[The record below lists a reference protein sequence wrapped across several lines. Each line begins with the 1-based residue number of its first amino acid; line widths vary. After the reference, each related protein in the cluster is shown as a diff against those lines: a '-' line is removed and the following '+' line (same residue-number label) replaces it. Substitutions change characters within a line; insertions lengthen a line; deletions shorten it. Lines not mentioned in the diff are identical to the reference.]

1 MRIYLSSGHR
11 YPAWRY
17 GVAAHVIHD
26 RLARGLAELGHEVRY
41 HVEELGDEKLP
52 DDIIP
57 VNGLQGN
64 EDILHS
70 NRFAADTTP
79 ETPLPWVRS
88 IHSDLLDQGLSRD
101 RARPNF
107 IFVSQTMARVHGL
120 DRFVWN
126 GLDPADFIYS
136 ETKDNHFLFVVSGD
150 VRKARTRK
158 GIDVAFWIAKQTGI
172 KLLVAGGTDDPEDI
186 LEYTELCEENNAEFI
201 GLISGQLKAETFTA
215 AKALLFPTQMNEAFG
230 LPVAE
235 ALMSGTPVIAS
246 DRGAMSELLDPLA
259 GFVCADES
267 EYLNAVA
274 NIEQIKPADC
284 RQLALARFHYLDMAR
299 NYVKEYER
307 EIETWS
313 SLKAVLHNSDRDM
326 LPEHSQDDD
335 ASFRAHHHATSK

>member
-1 MRIYLSSGHR
+1 MCLFVATPSVMRIYLSSGHR

-41 HVEELGDEKLP
+41 HVEDFGDEKLP

-57 VNGLQGN
+57 VKALQGD
-64 EDILHS
+64 EDIIHS
-70 NRFAADTTP
+70 NRFTVAAVP
-79 ETPLPWVRS
+79 ETPIPWVRS
-88 IHSDLLDQGLSRD
+88 VHSDLLDQGFSRD
-101 RARPNF
+101 RSRSNF
-107 IFVSQTMARVHGL
+107 IFVSETMARLHES

-158 GIDVAFWIAKQTGI
+158 GIDIAFRIAKETGI
-172 KLLVAGGTDDPEDI
+172 KLIVAGGTEEGSDI
-186 LEYTELCEENNAEFI
+186 AEFTELCNENDAEFI
-201 GLISGQLKAETFTA
+201 GLINGELKAETFTR

-246 DRGAMSELLDPLA
+246 DRGAMPELLDPLG

-284 RQLALARFHYLDMAR
+284 RRLALARFHYLDMAR
-299 NYVKEYER
+299 NYVREYER
-307 EIETWS
+307 EIESWS
-313 SLKAVLHNSDRDM
+313 DVAALALSA
-326 LPEHSQDDD
+326 
-335 ASFRAHHHATSK
+335 

>member
-41 HVEELGDEKLP
+41 HVEDFGDEKLP
-52 DDIIP
+52 DDVIP
-57 VNGLQGN
+57 VKGLQGD

-70 NRFAADTTP
+70 NRFTAAVAP
-79 ETPLPWVRS
+79 ETPIPWVRS
-88 IHSDLLDQGLSRD
+88 VHSDLLDQGFSRD
-101 RARPNF
+101 RSRPNF
-107 IFVSQTMARVHGL
+107 IFVSETMARLHES

-136 ETKDNHFLFVVSGD
+136 ETKENHFLFVVSGD

-158 GIDVAFWIAKQTGI
+158 GIDIAFWIAKQTGI
-172 KLLVAGGTDDPEDI
+172 KLVVAGGTNERADI
-186 LEYTELCEENNAEFI
+186 AEFTELCKENDAEFI
-201 GLISGQLKAETFTA
+201 GLIHGELKAQTFTSA
-215 AKALLFPTQMNEAFG
+215 RALLFPTQMNEAFG

-246 DRGAMSELLDPLA
+246 NFGAMSELLDPLG

-267 EYLNAVA
+267 EYLNAVT
-274 NIEQIKPADC
+274 NIGQIKPGDC
-284 RQLALARFHYLDMAR
+284 RRLALTRFHYLDMAR
-299 NYVKEYER
+299 NYVREYER
-307 EIETWS
+307 EIESWS
-313 SLKAVLHNSDRDM
+313 NAGSTHEPALSA
-326 LPEHSQDDD
+326 
-335 ASFRAHHHATSK
+335 AARAAI